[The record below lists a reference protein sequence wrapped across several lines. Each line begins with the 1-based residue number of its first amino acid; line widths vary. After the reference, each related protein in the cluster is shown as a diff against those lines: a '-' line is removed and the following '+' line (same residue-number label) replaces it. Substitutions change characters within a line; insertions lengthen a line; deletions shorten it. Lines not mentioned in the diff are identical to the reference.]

1 MVVWV
6 VMRVCDFGLDNRGYE
21 YGCRDVDAVFD
32 NPESANAYVEKQTN
46 GNNEIPLWDGRI
58 IDNYSVEP
66 WEVRK

>member
-6 VMRVCDFGLDNRGYE
+6 VMRVCDYE

-46 GNNEIPLWDGRI
+46 GNNELPLWNGCI

>member
-6 VMRVCDFGLDNRGYE
+6 VMRVCDYE

-32 NPESANAYVEKQTN
+32 NQESANEYVEKQTN
-46 GNNEIPLWDGRI
+46 GNNELPLWNGHI